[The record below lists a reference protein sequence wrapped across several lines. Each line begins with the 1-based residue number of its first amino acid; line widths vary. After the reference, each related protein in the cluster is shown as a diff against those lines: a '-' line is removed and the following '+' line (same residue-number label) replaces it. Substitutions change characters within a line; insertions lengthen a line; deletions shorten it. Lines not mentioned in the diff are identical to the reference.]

1 MDLLNK
7 KKSPMS
13 WLKITLFFI
22 LSLIFSSALA
32 QNKLIDKA
40 NKRYQAKKYA
50 EAIPF
55 YEEGL
60 AQKSNLS
67 SKAKLA
73 YCYRMNNDIG
83 KSLALYSEIVQEK
96 RARPITMYY
105 YGETLMSHGDYDE
118 ARVWLKKYTEK
129 KTDDPKGW
137 ALLESIDNI
146 QTIQPYYW
154 LENVEKFVHNSDED
168 DSSPIFY
175 NNGIVFSSDR
185 KSGKKLMKKKS
196 GWTGRDFL
204 TLYYSKPQPDGSYG
218 TPKSFSRKL
227 NDMNKNTGTIAIS
240 PDGRLAVFSRNS
252 DVANKR
258 NMYNIMLYGAEIT
271 EGGKF
276 KNIEMLPFCSNTVN
290 YMHPTFSPDG
300 QTIYF
305 TSNKKGEGGTD
316 IFYSQLGH
324 KGWEHPINIGAS
336 INTESNEGFPFMDDE
351 GRLYFCSK
359 GHLSYGGFDIFL
371 TEQDDKGDWTT
382 PINLGM
388 PINSSSDDI
397 SIFIEKGGEKGMFA
411 SSREGGDDD
420 IYIFDIIGLNK
431 NNSIDELDFQ
441 PIVQEETIQPVSE
454 ESSILEIEEKEIVND
469 SNTKKVTEVEVED
482 KYIVEEEIPF
492 ADTDEIEKPM
502 EAEVKLDAKTISI
515 EEVQME
521 IKIPTTEIKVIDKAP
536 IVETAIEEE
545 VVEMP
550 TITPE
555 ESQFQEGLA
564 STSNTMSDDL
574 SIAETE
580 IVTEADMSYK
590 GLEKLKEYL
599 TINNSSEG
607 DTFVLESLKFHP
619 NEYIVNA
626 SMVSYLEELVTL
638 MIGNPNLKIEISGHT
653 ESIGNDK
660 GNMIFSIKRATAI
673 AGYLIRN
680 GIQTDRVKVMGYGET
695 QLLNHCK
702 NGVTCTTEEHAINQ
716 RIEVKVLSK

>member
-1 MDLLNK
+1 MN
-7 KKSPMS
+7 

-22 LSLIFSSALA
+22 SSLIFSSALA
-32 QNKLIDKA
+32 QNKLLDKA
-40 NKRYQAKKYA
+40 NKRYQLKKYA

-67 SKAKLA
+67 SRAKLA
-73 YCYRMNNDIG
+73 YCYRMNNDID

-105 YGETLMSHGDYDE
+105 YGETLMSHGDYGE

-129 KTDDPKGW
+129 KADDPKGW

-146 QTIQPYYW
+146 QTIQPYYQI
-154 LENVEKFVHNSDED
+154 ENVEKFVHNSNED

-175 NNGIVFSSDR
+175 KNGIVFSSDR

-204 TLYYSKPQPDGSYG
+204 ILYYSKLQSDGSYG

-252 DVANKR
+252 DVTNKR

-276 KNIEMLPFCSNTVN
+276 KNIEILPFCSNSVN

-371 TEQDDKGDWTT
+371 TEQDDKGDWST

-397 SIFIEKGGEKGMFA
+397 SIFIEKGGKIGMFS

-420 IYIFDIIGLNK
+420 IYIFDIIGLN
-431 NNSIDELDFQ
+431 NNFIDEIDFQ
-441 PIVQEETIQPVSE
+441 PIVQEETIHTISE
-454 ESSILEIEEKEIVND
+454 ETSIPK
-469 SNTKKVTEVEVED
+469 VEVER
-482 KYIVEEEIPF
+482 KYIVEEETPS
-492 ADTDEIEKPM
+492 DTAEVEIEEPM
-502 EAEVKLDAKTISI
+502 ETGVKLDAKTISR
-515 EEVQME
+515 EEIQTE
-521 IKIPTTEIKVIDKAP
+521 TKAPTTEIKNIDKVP
-536 IVETAIEEE
+536 IIETVIEEE
-545 VVEMP
+545 VIEIP
-550 TITPE
+550 TIKQGG
-555 ESQFQEGLA
+555 SQFQEGLA
-564 STSNTMSDDL
+564 SATNTMSDDL
-574 SIAETE
+574 PIAEAE
-580 IVTEADMSYK
+580 IVTEEDMSYN

-599 TINNSSEG
+599 SVNNSSEG

-626 SMVSYLEELVTL
+626 SMVSYLEELITL
-638 MIGNPNLKIEISGHT
+638 MIGNPNLNIEISGHT

-660 GNMIFSIKRATAI
+660 ENMIFSIKRATAI

-680 GIQTDRVKVMGYGET
+680 GIDTDRVKVMGYGET